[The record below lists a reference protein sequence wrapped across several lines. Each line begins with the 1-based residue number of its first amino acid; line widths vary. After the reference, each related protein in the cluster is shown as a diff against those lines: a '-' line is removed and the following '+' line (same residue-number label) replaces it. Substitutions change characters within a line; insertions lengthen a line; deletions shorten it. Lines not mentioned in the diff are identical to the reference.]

1 MAKEGRQDKNSA
13 IQEIKNKIRLLNSVV
28 TFVIVTLLAV
38 IIRYLYEPVSSFL
51 DFLPDISVTLILGIV
66 FFLSLLGALLSVMLS
81 RQTFR
86 IIQDFRNRL
95 DRVLNI
101 TMDLREEMYGDILL
115 EKIMDAALS
124 ITQSKAGSIL
134 LLDDDNKLI
143 FKIVGGV
150 KASDLIGTSVEKG
163 SGIAGWVLAT
173 GQPVRISNAYKD
185 ERFDS
190 SIDSMTGMRTE
201 AVLCVPLKTK
211 SGTVGVLELLNREG
225 GFPYRQ
231 RDEEIIT
238 YLAEQAAISIIITQ
252 FYEDQRNFEIHVTEM
267 LLEAIDFH
275 IHEKTGHARRVSRYS
290 NIIAKSLNMSE
301 EEKKRIYFA
310 SLLHDVGFLKIS
322 NDDAYKKDEYLKHP
336 VIGYEMIKPINIYAD
351 IAPIILHHHE
361 RYDGTGYPSGL
372 KDEEIP
378 LGARIIAVAEA
389 FDTMVSK
396 TSYRVPVGFDEAR
409 EELRRF
415 AGTQFD
421 PKLVEIFLEKIEPEH
436 IQ

>member
-1 MAKEGRQDKNSA
+1 MSKEGRQDKNSA
-13 IQEIKNKIRLLNSVV
+13 IQEIKNKIRLLNAVV

-66 FFLSLLGALLSVMLS
+66 FFLALLGALLSVMLS
-81 RQTFR
+81 RQTLR
-86 IIQDFRNRL
+86 IIQDFSNRL

-101 TMDLREEMYGDILL
+101 TMDLREEIYGDILL

-124 ITQSKAGSIL
+124 MTQSKAGSIL
-134 LLDDDNKLI
+134 LLDDDNQLI

-150 KASDLIGTSVEKG
+150 KASELIGTSVEKG
-163 SGIAGWVLAT
+163 SGIAGWVLET

-290 NIIAKSLNMSE
+290 NIIAKALNMSE

-361 RYDGTGYPSGL
+361 WYDGTGYPSGL
-372 KDEEIP
+372 KDEGIP
-378 LGARIIAVAEA
+378 LGSRIIAVAEA
-389 FDTMVSK
+389 FDAMVCK

-409 EELRRF
+409 EALRRF

-421 PKLVEIFLEKIEPEH
+421 PKLVEIFLENVEPEH

>member
-1 MAKEGRQDKNSA
+1 
-13 IQEIKNKIRLLNSVV
+13 
-28 TFVIVTLLAV
+28 
-38 IIRYLYEPVSSFL
+38 
-51 DFLPDISVTLILGIV
+51 
-66 FFLSLLGALLSVMLS
+66 
-81 RQTFR
+81 
-86 IIQDFRNRL
+86 
-95 DRVLNI
+95 
-101 TMDLREEMYGDILL
+101 
-115 EKIMDAALS
+115 
-124 ITQSKAGSIL
+124 
-134 LLDDDNKLI
+134 
-143 FKIVGGV
+143 
-150 KASDLIGTSVEKG
+150 
-163 SGIAGWVLAT
+163 
-173 GQPVRISNAYKD
+173 
-185 ERFDS
+185 
-190 SIDSMTGMRTE
+190 
-201 AVLCVPLKTK
+201 
-211 SGTVGVLELLNREG
+211 
-225 GFPYRQ
+225 
-231 RDEEIIT
+231 
-238 YLAEQAAISIIITQ
+238 
-252 FYEDQRNFEIHVTEM
+252 
-267 LLEAIDFH
+267 
-275 IHEKTGHARRVSRYS
+275 
-290 NIIAKSLNMSE
+290 MSE

-336 VIGYEMIKPINIYAD
+336 LIGYEMIKPINIYAD